1 MEEDNEEEE
10 RERCSRNGECPPPLG
25 MRPEASARDHERG
38 PGGECEREAEDLLSP
53 MSHESGTPMTCAA
66 TIAP

>member
-1 MEEDNEEEE
+1 
-10 RERCSRNGECPPPLG
+10 
-25 MRPEASARDHERG
+25 MRPEAPARDHERG
-38 PGGECEREAEDLLSP
+38 PGGECERQAEDLLFP